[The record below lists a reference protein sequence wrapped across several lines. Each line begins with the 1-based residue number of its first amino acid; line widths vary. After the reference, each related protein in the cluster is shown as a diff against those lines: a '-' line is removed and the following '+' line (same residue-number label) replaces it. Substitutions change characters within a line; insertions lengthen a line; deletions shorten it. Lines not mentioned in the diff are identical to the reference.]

1 MPEEV
6 KKKRLTDV
14 GPHDYHDYLPPM
26 VKKNYGKWAYHEIM
40 DSGTMVHVAESGDK
54 LYTVRVGSPRLVSG
68 SFVRDL
74 CDIADK
80 YCGGYL
86 RFTTRNSAEFLFED
100 EKNIEPLKK
109 DLEKLGLNVGGIGNN
124 VANIVHTQGW
134 VHCHTSASDA
144 SGVVKSVMD
153 ELYEYFVEEKLPS
166 KVRIAFACCLNMCG
180 SVGSSDIA
188 IVGTHRKPPKI
199 NQERLLNLC
208 EIPSTIASCPTNSV
222 RPDVTADGKQ
232 TVRIVQETCVFC
244 GSCYTVCPAMPIAD
258 PLSDGVSI
266 WVGGKVSNARTKPTF
281 SKLVIPFI
289 PNEPPR
295 WTKVT
300 EAVKTIINAYKEGG
314 HPGERVSEWVDRIG
328 WSRFFKITGF
338 EFTKYHVDDFRLAES
353 MMNYSAYTRL

>member
-6 KKKRLTDV
+6 KKKRITDV

-26 VKKNYGKWAYHEIM
+26 IKKNYGKWAYHEIL
-40 DSGTMVHVAESGDK
+40 DPGTMVHVAENGDK
-54 LYTVRVGSPRLVSG
+54 LYTVRMGSPRLVSS
-68 SFVRDL
+68 SFVRDIS
-74 CDIADK
+74 DMADK

-86 RFTTRNSAEFLFED
+86 RFTTRNNVEFLLEN

-109 DLEKLGLNVGGIGNN
+109 DLEKLGYNVGGIGNV

-153 ELYEYFVEEKLPS
+153 ELYEYFVEDKLPS

-180 SVGSSDIA
+180 SVASSDIA
-188 IVGTHRKPPKI
+188 ILGTHRKPPKI
-199 NQERLLNLC
+199 NHERLVNLC
-208 EIPSTIASCPTNSV
+208 EVPSTIAACPTNSIRPEMVGDKKSV
-222 RPDVTADGKQ
+222 RVNE
-232 TVRIVQETCVFC
+232 ETCVFC

-258 PLSDGVSI
+258 AENDGLSI

-281 SKLVIPFI
+281 SKLVVPFI

-295 WTKVT
+295 WDKAVQ
-300 EAVKTIINAYKEGG
+300 AVKTILEAYKKGAE
-314 HPGERVSEWVDRIG
+314 PGERVIEWIERIG

-338 EFTKYHVDDFRLAES
+338 EFTKYHVDDFRLAETS
-353 MMNYSAYTRL
+353 MNYSSHARF

>member
-6 KKKRLTDV
+6 KKKRITDV

-26 VKKNYGKWAYHEIM
+26 IKKNYGKWAYHEIL
-40 DSGTMVHVAESGDK
+40 DPGTMVHVAENGDK
-54 LYTVRVGSPRLVSG
+54 LYTVRMGSPRLVSS
-68 SFVRDL
+68 SFVRDIS
-74 CDIADK
+74 DMADK

-86 RFTTRNSAEFLFED
+86 RFTTRNNVEFLLEN
-100 EKNIEPLKK
+100 EKNVEPLKK
-109 DLEKLGLNVGGIGNN
+109 DLEKLGYNVGGIGNV

-153 ELYEYFVEEKLPS
+153 ELYEYFVEDKLPS

-180 SVGSSDIA
+180 SVASSDIA
-188 IVGTHRKPPKI
+188 ILGTHRKPPKI
-199 NQERLLNLC
+199 NHERLVNLC
-208 EIPSTIASCPTNSV
+208 EVPSTIAACPTNSIRPEMVGDKKSV
-222 RPDVTADGKQ
+222 RVNE
-232 TVRIVQETCVFC
+232 ETCVFC

-258 PLSDGVSI
+258 AENDGLSI

-281 SKLVIPFI
+281 SKLVVPFI

-295 WTKVT
+295 WNKAVQ
-300 EAVKTIINAYKEGG
+300 AVKTILEAYKKGAE
-314 HPGERVSEWVDRIG
+314 PGERVIEWIERIG

-338 EFTKYHVDDFRLAES
+338 EFTKYHVDDFRLAETS
-353 MMNYSAYTRL
+353 MNYSSHARF

>member
-6 KKKRLTDV
+6 KKKRITDV
-14 GPHDYHDYLPPM
+14 GPHDYHDYLSPM
-26 VKKNYGKWAYHEIM
+26 IKKNYGKWAYHEIL
-40 DSGTMVHVAESGDK
+40 DPGTMVHVAENGDK
-54 LYTVRVGSPRLVSG
+54 LYTVRMGSPRLVSSG
-68 SFVRDL
+68 FVRDIS
-74 CDIADK
+74 DMADK

-86 RFTTRNSAEFLFED
+86 RFTTRNNVEFLLEN

-109 DLEKLGLNVGGIGNN
+109 DLEKLGYNVGGIGNV

-153 ELYEYFVEEKLPS
+153 ELYEYFVEDKLPS

-180 SVGSSDIA
+180 SVASSDIA
-188 IVGTHRKPPKI
+188 ILGTHRKPPKI
-199 NQERLLNLC
+199 NHERLVNLC
-208 EIPSTIASCPTNSV
+208 EVPSTIAACPTNSIRPEMVGDKKSV
-222 RPDVTADGKQ
+222 RVNE
-232 TVRIVQETCVFC
+232 ETCVFC

-258 PLSDGVSI
+258 AENDGLSI

-281 SKLVIPFI
+281 SKLVVPFI

-295 WTKVT
+295 WDKAVQ
-300 EAVKTIINAYKEGG
+300 AVKTILEAYKKGAE
-314 HPGERVSEWVDRIG
+314 PGERVIEWIERIG

-338 EFTKYHVDDFRLAES
+338 EFTKYHVDDFRLAETS
-353 MMNYSAYTRL
+353 MNYSSHARF